1 MPSACC
7 CGITSLGWEK
17 EMVAAMA
24 IEVDKEKTAVVR
36 FAASSVM
43 MTMMVGG
50 GGDRQLQYKGRQ
62 H

>member
-1 MPSACC
+1 
-7 CGITSLGWEK
+7 
-17 EMVAAMA
+17 MA